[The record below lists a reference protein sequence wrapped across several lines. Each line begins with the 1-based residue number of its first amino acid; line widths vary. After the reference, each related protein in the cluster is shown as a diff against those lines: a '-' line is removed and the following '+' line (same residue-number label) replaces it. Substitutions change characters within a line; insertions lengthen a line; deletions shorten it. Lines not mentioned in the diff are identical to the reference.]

1 MYTNPVNLLQAALLG
16 LIQGLTEFLPV
27 SSSAHLVLAQSFIP
41 GFSQP
46 GVLFDVVLHG
56 GTLLAVLWYF
66 RKKLL
71 TISPKMAGLLVLGT
85 IPAVLVGYFFNDFL
99 VGLYSGTKTLGYEL
113 ILTGLLCWGVDK
125 WKVKSDKRGGVS
137 WWDSLVIGIF
147 QAIAIIPG
155 ISRSGATIFGGIIRG
170 IDKKEVAIF
179 SFLLSIPAI
188 GGAMILEGLSE
199 AKNVQFDLVPEYLVG
214 FLVSGV
220 VGYLSI
226 GILLR
231 FIVENKFKYF
241 AYYCWLLGAGII
253 ILQVRG

>member
-1 MYTNPVNLLQAALLG
+1 MNIVQAAFLG

-46 GVLFDVVLHG
+46 GVLFDVALHG
-56 GTLLAVLWYF
+56 GTLLAVIWYF

-71 TISPKMAGLLVLGT
+71 EMTPQIMWLLILGT
-85 IPAVLVGYFFNDFL
+85 IPAIL
-99 VGLYSGTKTLGYEL
+99 VGLFFKDFLEGLYDNTKTLGYEL
-113 ILTGLLCWGVDK
+113 LISGFICWGIDK
-125 WKVKSDKRGGVS
+125 WNRGTRTNIS
-137 WWDSLVIGIF
+137 WLDSMLIGIF

-155 ISRSGATIFGGIIRG
+155 ISRSGATIFGGVVRG
-170 IDKKEVAIF
+170 LDKKEAAVF

-188 GGAMILEGLSE
+188 GGAIVLEGLSE
-199 AKNVQFDLVPEYLVG
+199 AKNVQVELIPQYLVG
-214 FLVSGV
+214 FLVALV

-231 FIVENKFKYF
+231 FIAENKFKY
-241 AYYCWLLGAGII
+241 
-253 ILQVRG
+253 

>member
-1 MYTNPVNLLQAALLG
+1 MNLLQAAFLG
-16 LIQGLTEFLPV
+16 LVQGLTEFLPV

-56 GTLLAVLWYF
+56 GTLVAVLWYF

-71 TISPKMAGLLVLGT
+71 SLSPKMAGLLILGT
-85 IPAVLVGYFFNDFL
+85 IPAGLAGVFLNDFFTTL
-99 VGLYSGTKTLGYEL
+99 FSSIKTLGYEL
-113 ILTGLLCWGVDK
+113 LVTGFLCWGIDK
-125 WKVKSDKRGGVS
+125 WQVKSERTKAIN
-137 WWDSLVIGIF
+137 WWDSLIIGIF
-147 QAIAIIPG
+147 QAISIIPG
-155 ISRSGATIFGGIIRG
+155 ISRSGATIFGGVFRG
-170 IDKKEVAIF
+170 IGKKEAAEF

-188 GGAMILEGLSE
+188 GGAIVLEGLSE
-199 AKNVQFDLVPEYLVG
+199 AKFVQAELLPQYLIG
-214 FLVSGV
+214 FIIALV

-241 AYYCWLLGAGII
+241 AYYAWLLGTGII
-253 ILQVRG
+253 ATTLLI

>member
-1 MYTNPVNLLQAALLG
+1 MNIVQAAFLG

-46 GVLFDVVLHG
+46 GVLFDVALHG
-56 GTLLAVLWYF
+56 GTLLAVIWYF

-71 TISPKMAGLLVLGT
+71 EMTPQIMWLLILGT
-85 IPAVLVGYFFNDFL
+85 IPAIL
-99 VGLYSGTKTLGYEL
+99 VGLFFKDFLEGLYDNTKTLGYEL
-113 ILTGLLCWGVDK
+113 LISGFICWGIDK
-125 WKVKSDKRGGVS
+125 WNRGTRTNIS
-137 WWDSLVIGIF
+137 WLDSMLIGIF

-155 ISRSGATIFGGIIRG
+155 ISRSGVTIFGGVVRG
-170 IDKKEVAIF
+170 LDKKEAAVF

-188 GGAMILEGLSE
+188 GGAIVLEGLSE
-199 AKNVQFDLVPEYLVG
+199 AKNVQVELIPQYLVG
-214 FLVSGV
+214 FLVALV

-231 FIVENKFKYF
+231 FIAENKFKYF
-241 AYYCWLLGAGII
+241 AYYCWVL
-253 ILQVRG
+253 

>member
-1 MYTNPVNLLQAALLG
+1 MNIVQAGLLG

-66 RKKLL
+66 RKRLL
-71 TISPKMAGLLVLGT
+71 SLDRKMLALLVLGT
-85 IPAVLVGYFFNDFL
+85 IPAGIAGIVLKDFL
-99 VGLYSGTKTLGYEL
+99 ENLFTGTKTLGYEL
-113 ILTGLLCWGVDK
+113 IITGFLCWGIDK
-125 WKVKSDKRGGVS
+125 WKTNSDGKSKQVN
-137 WWDSLVIGIF
+137 WFDSLLIGIF

-170 IDKKEVAIF
+170 IDKKEAAVF

-188 GGAMILEGLSE
+188 GGAIVLEGFSE
-199 AKNVQFDLVPEYLVG
+199 AKNVQIDLIPQYAIG
-214 FLVSGV
+214 FLVALV

-241 AYYCWLLGAGII
+241 AYYCWLLGTFVLISKLI
-253 ILQVRG
+253 